1 MLLTSS
7 EDSEAVLSVGLP
19 YTVEAARVPGPGQTV
34 RLDPGLDHV
43 QVDDG
48 LPGEQPSNPPGQ
60 EDLGGVVLPLL
71 RPPGPVQAD
80 LVGDEVDGVSLDVP
94 GCLGDQAFVAALQP
108 ALPVDGVETVPG
120 LLSAWKST
128 FPQAHRPH
136 VTFHGLQPDLD
147 QVHGDSQ
154 AELGGP
160 GHGARHQDVAV
171 GGGTVGAGD
180 DGQALH
186 VDSEQE
192 RVDGSDRVYWV

>member
-34 RLDPGLDHV
+34 RLDPGLHHV

-128 FPQAHRPH
+128 FPQAHPPH

-154 AELGGP
+154 AELGRP

-192 RVDGSDRVYWV
+192 GVDGSDRVYWV